1 MTTPSRIPRRR
12 AEEAAAWALGLNWYL
27 NQNVKLAFDYEQT
40 EFEGGGGGTAEAPSD
55 REDEKVVLGRLQLY
69 F

>member
-1 MTTPSRIPRRR
+1 M
-12 AEEAAAWALGLNWYL
+12 
-27 NQNVKLAFDYEQT
+27 KLAFDYEQT
-40 EFEGGGGGTAEAPSD
+40 EFEGGGGGTAEVPRD